1 MDIIGL
7 ITSFGVIAILAV
19 IFAESGLL
27 IGFLFPGD
35 SLLFTSGVL
44 IQTGILD
51 INIHLFAILVFIA
64 AVLGDNTGYAFGRR
78 IGSRLFSR
86 QYSKFFKQEYL
97 VRANKFYE
105 KHGAFTIVLTRFMPI
120 IRTFTPIV
128 AGASKMNYKK
138 FMMFNLIGGLAWAAG
153 NSYLG
158 YFLGVVFEKLGLHVE
173 SVIYPIIIVIILG
186 SLIPPAWHLLKN
198 KNSRDILFAE
208 IKKQYRQLVAKFK
221 K

>member
-86 QYSKFFKQEYL
+86 QDSKFFKQEYL

-105 KHGAFTIVLTRFMPI
+105 KHGAFTIVLARFMPI

>member
-7 ITSFGVIAILAV
+7 ITRFGVIAILAV

-86 QYSKFFKQEYL
+86 QDSKFFKQEYL

-105 KHGAFTIVLTRFMPI
+105 KHGAFTIVLARFMPI

-158 YFLGVVFEKLGLHVE
+158 YFLGVVFEKVGLHVE
-173 SVIYPIIIVIILG
+173 GVIYPIIIVIILG

>member
-86 QYSKFFKQEYL
+86 QDSKFFKQEYL

-105 KHGAFTIVLTRFMPI
+105 KHGAFTIVLARFMPI

-198 KNSRDILFAE
+198 NNSRDILFAE

>member
-86 QYSKFFKQEYL
+86 QDSKFFKQEYL

-105 KHGAFTIVLTRFMPI
+105 KHGAFTIVLARFMPI

-158 YFLGVVFEKLGLHVE
+158 YFLGVVLEKLGLHVE

>member
-86 QYSKFFKQEYL
+86 QDSKFFKQEYL

-105 KHGAFTIVLTRFMPI
+105 KHGAFTIVLARFMPI

-208 IKKQYRQLVAKFK
+208 IKKQYRQLLAKIK